1 MFYEPR
7 LGHGLPHD
15 PFKACVAPRPIGW
28 ISTVS
33 RAGHVNL
40 APFSY
45 FNAVL
50 DFPPTVMFS
59 ASGPHPDG
67 GLKDT
72 AQNAEETGEF
82 VYNVAT
88 WDLREAMNLTS
99 AALGREVDEFE
110 LAKLEKV
117 PSRLVRPP
125 RILASPIHLECR
137 TIQVLALPT
146 SRPEIQNRV
155 VFGEVVGV
163 HIDERVLV
171 DGQVDL
177 TLVRPIARCGYND
190 YAVVDSIFSIRRP

>member
-28 ISTVS
+28 ISTLS
-33 RAGHVNL
+33 RDGVVNL

-50 DFPPTVMFS
+50 DYPPTVMFS
-59 ASGPHPDG
+59 ASGPHRDG
-67 GLKDT
+67 GIKDT
-72 AQNAEETGEF
+72 ARNAEESGEF
-82 VYNVAT
+82 VYNIAT
-88 WDLREAMNLTS
+88 WDLREEMNRTS
-99 AALGREVDEFE
+99 ASVSRHVDEFD
-110 LAKLEKV
+110 LAGVEKS

-125 RILASPIHLECR
+125 RVAASPIQLECR
-137 TIQVLALPT
+137 TIQVLNLPI
-146 SRPEIQNRV
+146 SRPGIENRV

-163 HIDERVLV
+163 HIDERVLI

-190 YAVVDSIFSIRRP
+190 YAMVESLFSLKRP

>member
-1 MFYEPR
+1 
-7 LGHGLPHD
+7 
-15 PFKACVAPRPIGW
+15 
-28 ISTVS
+28 
-33 RAGHVNL
+33 
-40 APFSY
+40 
-45 FNAVL
+45 
-50 DFPPTVMFS
+50 MFS